1 MAKAKFG
8 TFATQCGR
16 GRLTERSDKA
26 CKLCQRPFHV
36 FRWRNGH
43 GQNSQCQTEVC
54 NTCAKLKNCCQ
65 ACILD
70 LEFGLPTHIRDA
82 GIALQSGGASVHDST
97 KMPVNVANR
106 DWYQQQAEREMAAG
120 KGRWGRDGVERVVS
134 SLNQL
139 EPHFAST
146 RAHLCAFFLRGQC
159 DKAAACPYQHV
170 NPADLLAAAAA
181 AGVRVAGAA
190 GATPPPEPTAAPPP
204 PPDASITTVHIANV
218 DPQRVTERDLRTK
231 LDAYGP
237 LKSIRMVPRKRCA
250 FAEYAQRAD
259 AERAV
264 ANLHGRFDVA
274 GTQLRIA
281 WSLASSSSTAT
292 TTAAVAAGAAATV
305 DAPLGVAKKTAAP
318 IAPPVGAVASAT
330 ASMYPSQSSAQLG
343 FAKKAVLDE

>member
-1 MAKAKFG
+1 M
-8 TFATQCGR
+8 
-16 GRLTERSDKA
+16 
-26 CKLCQRPFHV
+26 
-36 FRWRNGH
+36 FRWRIGA
-43 GQNSQCQTEVC
+43 GQNSYCQTEVC

-82 GIALQSGGASVHDST
+82 GLALQSTTAGASVHDSS

-181 AGVRVAGAA
+181 AGVRVAGFS
-190 GATPPPEPTAAPPP
+190 GATPPSEPASAPPP
-204 PPDASITTVHIANV
+204 PPDTSITTVHVANV
-218 DPQRVTERDLRTK
+218 DPQRVTERDLRAK

-250 FAEYAQRAD
+250 FAEYTLRAD

-281 WSLASSSSTAT
+281 WSLAGGAASAASAT
-292 TTAAVAAGAAATV
+292 TTSAAATV
-305 DAPLGVAKKTAAP
+305 DAPVGVAKKTAAVVA
-318 IAPPVGAVASAT
+318 APPVGLAPAA
-330 ASMYPSQSSAQLG
+330 YPSQSAAQLG
-343 FAKKAVLDE
+343 FVKKAANLDA